1 MIAKD
6 KFLETLKEHGY
17 SMTKQR
23 KALYDVLA
31 SGDTFTM
38 AQLVSGLKVVMDRTS
53 VYRSVALLEKIGVIN
68 RIQIGWKYK
77 LELSDDYASHHHH
90 AACMKCG
97 RVVVFEENEKL
108 EADIHS
114 LALSLGF
121 VLSGHTLE
129 LRGVCKECAVAQVR

>member
-1 MIAKD
+1 MLAKD
-6 KFLETLKEHGY
+6 KYLETLKEHGY
-17 SMTKQR
+17 SLTAQR

-38 AQLVSGLKVVMDRTS
+38 AQLVSRLKVVMDRTS

-97 RVVVFEENEKL
+97 RVVIFEENEKL

-121 VLSGHTLE
+121 ALSGHTLE
-129 LRGVCKECAVAQVR
+129 LRGICQECNAQL

>member
-1 MIAKD
+1 MILEE
-6 KFLETLKEHGY
+6 KFADTLKAHGH
-17 SMTKQR
+17 SLTKPR
-23 KALYDVLA
+23 RALYDVLA
-31 SGDTFTM
+31 DGDTFTM
-38 AQLVSGLKVVMDRTS
+38 AQLVTRLNAVMDRTS

-114 LALSLGF
+114 LARSLGF
-121 VLSGHTLE
+121 ILSGHTLE
-129 LRGVCKECAVAQVR
+129 LRGVCKECGLGQVR